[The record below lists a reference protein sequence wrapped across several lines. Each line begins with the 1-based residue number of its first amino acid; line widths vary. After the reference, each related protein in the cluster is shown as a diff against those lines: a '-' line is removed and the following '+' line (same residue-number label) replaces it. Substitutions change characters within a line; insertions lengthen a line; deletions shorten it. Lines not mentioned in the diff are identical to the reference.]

1 MNYSTVNGVK
11 DIQVLLKEAAVYTGK
26 IDGVWGT
33 GTRDAVLKLFHGCRL
48 PTAGGQTTLV
58 SISAGSDF
66 AGAKDG
72 IMGIQSNLKLFQ
84 LYTGAVDGL
93 MGPGTFKGFY
103 AAFVAYRKANKLPV
117 YDLGWSKRVPG
128 IFTQRVKQWCDAKG
142 YWANAAH
149 GLMGCMSFESGN
161 TFSPS
166 KQNNGGAKYF
176 GLIQFGDA
184 ACQDLAKFLKDP
196 SITLEAV
203 KAMSQMDQLELV
215 FKYFAMWES
224 RGKVYK
230 RMEDFYLTIFY
241 PAAVGKGPDEVLF
254 TKNSDVPIIA
264 KSYLQNNG
272 FDLDK
277 DGAITVGEICTRVS
291 QAYYDGLDPA
301 NRNILSVAA

>member
-1 MNYSTVNGVK
+1 MNYSTVNGIK
-11 DIQVLLKEAAVYTGK
+11 DIQVLMKEASVYAGK

-33 GTRDAVLKLFHGCRL
+33 GSRDGAMKLLRGYSLAVD
-48 PTAGGQTTLV
+48 GGRTTLLP
-58 SISAGSDF
+58 ISAGSDF
-66 AGAKDG
+66 AGAKQA
-72 IMGIQSNLKLFQ
+72 IMDIQSNLKQFQ
-84 LYTGAVDGL
+84 LYAGTVDGL
-93 MGPGTFKGFY
+93 LGAGTFKGLYTVF
-103 AAFVAYRKANKLPV
+103 AAYRKANKLPV

-241 PAAVGKGPDEVLF
+241 PAAVGKTPDEVLF
-254 TKNSDVPIIA
+254 TKDSPVPIIA

-272 FDLDK
+272 FDSNK
-277 DGAITVGEICTRVS
+277 DGTITVGEICTRVS